1 MLTKLKNVRI
11 KEKYFTHIGVLNLVI
26 FMQTFKAY
34 ISSISFSVVRICV
47 YRMKK
52 SGLAEWVFCSKL
64 LMEYD

>member
-1 MLTKLKNVRI
+1 
-11 KEKYFTHIGVLNLVI
+11 
-26 FMQTFKAY
+26 MQTFKAY

-52 SGLAEWVFCSKL
+52 SGLAGWAFCSKL